1 MKAIHPS
8 LLTSLFAIMLCT
20 SSCTMTSMANWF
32 DTKQIST
39 DYVYEHT
46 IELTTVMPHET
57 SLPDTLSQKNKKERK
72 RTIPTG
78 TKVKVLAISFDRKF
92 DLSHEEWFT
101 ASVPCVIE
109 LADSTRL
116 LCPLPEIIISR
127 RLALKDNKKDS
138 VTIEKIGVKGK
149 EKKLVL
155 YGRTSQNELKEY
167 SYKELDM
174 KILPKLPMTETFAGR
189 YLSLNYLKKEL
200 TGKSFQEVEQI
211 LKPAQSV
218 IKTGNDRIAC
228 YQHIGTTSSHES
240 SFYRH
245 TAIYFKNNKV
255 AGIYGQEYESF
266 LLGNLPGFL
275 AISKWK
281 PFMITAGND
290 YYIFPRFSFFN
301 LYQLGGRQVREIVS
315 GILLILFFG
324 FLAFL
329 PSWINRWVFFY
340 IKPLPNFIVSWIGKL
355 MVIFTFYV
363 MTIGLCYDEDWTTST
378 SWA

>member
-1 MKAIHPS
+1 MH
-8 LLTSLFAIMLCT
+8 
-20 SSCTMTSMANWF
+20 
-32 DTKQIST
+32 
-39 DYVYEHT
+39 
-46 IELTTVMPHET
+46 HET

-138 VTIEKIGVKGK
+138 VTIEKIGGKGK

-174 KILPKLPMTETFAGR
+174 KILPKLPMTETFAGK

-245 TAIYFKNNKV
+245 IQMEAIHDYCRKRLLHLPTLQLLQSISIGGQ
-255 AGIYGQEYESF
+255 AGKRNRKRHSSHTI
-266 LLGNLPGFL
+266 LRLPRIP
-275 AISKWK
+275 AVMDQS
-281 PFMITAGND
+281 
-290 YYIFPRFSFFN
+290 
-301 LYQLGGRQVREIVS
+301 V
-315 GILLILFFG
+315 GILLHK
-324 FLAFL
+324 A
-329 PSWINRWVFFY
+329 V
-340 IKPLPNFIVSWIGKL
+340 
-355 MVIFTFYV
+355 
-363 MTIGLCYDEDWTTST
+363 
-378 SWA
+378 A